1 MTTSNTKR
9 PCSQRQALPETGALP
24 NGHTNRSTESCG
36 TSVVTTAPPNL
47 AVGRFSFSISG
58 KRFKRSVLPRDREV
72 ERRRFA
78 AGEFVCLEER
88 PLGVS
93 RCALGERFVRLD
105 PYSEQQTEWS
115 LAPCR

>member
-36 TSVVTTAPPNL
+36 TSVKSTAPSCL
-47 AVGRFSFSISG
+47 ADGRYSLLLSG
-58 KRFKRSVLPRDREV
+58 KHLKRAVVPRDCEV
-72 ERRRFA
+72 RA
-78 AGEFVCLEER
+78 FVCLDQRQRE
-88 PLGVS
+88 VS
-93 RCALGERFVRLD
+93 RCALGERFDRLA

-115 LAPCR
+115 LAPCQC